1 MELVLISTETELVD
15 GVVKIVISGG
25 KNMLS
30 FSITLKE
37 LGTVI
42 KKASSALD
50 NKSVLTSLRTIYFRA
65 DDSNTLMIT
74 STNVAQWLE
83 IKTDRIWN
91 CKPGIFG
98 IELEDMKL
106 ILKMSGNVTFEDIS
120 METENKISVKC
131 GKRELTVNKVCDTD
145 YVLPAMGA
153 DEQNILE
160 ATESWLYDTVTKL
173 TLFTSKSDVISLQKC
188 INFNTKTKRVTALD
202 GTRLT
207 LKKMENVDI
216 FTEQRNINMDA
227 TLACP
232 VLKTVLDKIGNKRTL
247 MSIDKTWICI
257 KGNDFTY
264 MIKHADGVY
273 YDVDKILP
281 HNDSFSCVADKEKL
295 LETVKYSKDIIGKEK
310 IPFVLHS
317 KNGKLYSYTAVT
329 KYEDF
334 EELEVNDLRM
344 DDMYIAFNPTF
355 WVDALNTVDTD
366 TVKICGGRN
375 IDPLMIYGNE
385 YDFLIL
391 PVNIKHQVLL
401 DKAIKKFEKVA

>member
-1 MELVLISTETELVD
+1 
-15 GVVKIVISGG
+15 
-25 KNMLS
+25 MLS
-30 FSITLKE
+30 FSITSKE
-37 LGTVI
+37 LEAVV
-42 KKASSALD
+42 KKANSALD
-50 NKSVLTSLRTIYFRA
+50 NKSVLTPLRTIYFRS
-65 DDSNTLMIT
+65 DDANTLMVT
-74 STNVAQWLE
+74 STNIDQWLE
-83 IKTDRIWN
+83 VKTDRIWN
-91 CKPGIFG
+91 CRPGIFG
-98 IELEDMKL
+98 IESEDMKL

-131 GKRELTVNKVCDTD
+131 GKRELTVNKICDTD
-145 YVLPAMGA
+145 YVLPAIGD
-153 DEQNILE
+153 DEQNVLE

-173 TLFTSKSDVISLQKC
+173 TLFTSRSDVISIQKC
-188 INFNTKTKRVTALD
+188 INFNTKTKRVSALD
-202 GTRLT
+202 GTRLA
-207 LKKMENVDI
+207 LKKMENIEI

-227 TLACP
+227 TLAVP
-232 VLKTVLDKIGNKRTL
+232 VLKTVLDKMGNERIL

-264 MIKHADGVY
+264 IVKHTDGVY

-310 IPFVLHS
+310 IPFVFHS
-317 KNGKLYSYTAVT
+317 KNGKLYSYTAVA
-329 KYEDF
+329 KYEVL

-344 DDMYIAFNPTF
+344 DDMLYIAFNPSF
-355 WVDALNTVDTD
+355 WVDALNTVDAD

-391 PVNIKHQVLL
+391 PVNIKHQDLL
-401 DKAIKKFEKVA
+401 DKAVKKFGKVA

>member
-1 MELVLISTETELVD
+1 MMNEV
-15 GVVKIVISGG
+15 VISGG

-30 FSITLKE
+30 FSITSKE
-37 LGTVI
+37 LGAVV
-42 KKASSALD
+42 KKANSALD
-50 NKSVLTSLRTIYFRA
+50 NKSVFTPLRTIYFRS
-65 DDSNTLMIT
+65 DDANTLMVT
-74 STNVAQWLE
+74 STNISQWLE
-83 IKTDRIWN
+83 VRTDRIWN
-91 CKPGIFG
+91 CRSGIFG
-98 IELEDMKL
+98 IESEDMKL

-131 GKRELTVNKVCDTD
+131 GKRELTVNKICDTD
-145 YVLPAMGA
+145 YVLPAIG
-153 DEQNILE
+153 DEKQDVLE

-227 TLACP
+227 TLASP
-232 VLKTVLDKIGNKRTL
+232 VLKTVLDKMESKKVL
-247 MSIDKTWICI
+247 MSVDKTWICI

-264 MIKHADGVY
+264 MIKHTDGVY

-317 KNGKLYSYTAVT
+317 KNGKLYSYTAVK
-329 KYEDF
+329 KYEVL
-334 EELEVNDLRM
+334 EELEVNDLKM

-355 WVDALNTVDTD
+355 WVDALSTIDTEE
-366 TVKICGGRN
+366 VKICGGRN

-391 PVNIKHQVLL
+391 PVNIKNQPLM
-401 DKAIKKFEKVA
+401 DKVAKKFEKVA

>member
-1 MELVLISTETELVD
+1 
-15 GVVKIVISGG
+15 
-25 KNMLS
+25 MLS
-30 FSITLKE
+30 FSITSKE
-37 LGTVI
+37 LGIVI

-50 NKSVLTSLRTIYFRA
+50 NKSVLTPLRTIYFRA

-74 STNVAQWLE
+74 STNINQWLE

-98 IELEDMKL
+98 IESEDMKL
-106 ILKMSGNVTFEDIS
+106 ILKMSGNVSFEDIS
-120 METENKISVKC
+120 MDTENKISVKC

-145 YVLPAMGA
+145 YVLPAMGD
-153 DEQNILE
+153 DEQNVLE
-160 ATESWLYDTVTKL
+160 TTESWLYDTVTKL
-173 TLFTSKSDVISLQKC
+173 TPFTSKSDIISLQKC
-188 INFNTKTKRVTALD
+188 INFDTKTKRVTALD
-202 GTRLT
+202 GCRLA
-207 LKKMENVDI
+207 LKRMENVEI
-216 FTEQRNINMDA
+216 FTEQRNINMNA
-227 TLACP
+227 ALACF
-232 VLKTVLDKIGNKRTL
+232 VLKTVLDKIGNKRIL

-264 MIKHADGVY
+264 IIKHTDGVY

-317 KNGKLYSYTAVT
+317 KNRNLYSYTAVA
-329 KYEDF
+329 KYEVL

-344 DDMYIAFNPTF
+344 DDMLYIAFNPSF
-355 WVDALNTVDTD
+355 WVDALNTVDAD

-391 PVNIKHQVLL
+391 PVNIKNMPLM
-401 DKAIKKFEKVA
+401 DKVTKKFEKVA

>member
-1 MELVLISTETELVD
+1 
-15 GVVKIVISGG
+15 
-25 KNMLS
+25 MLS
-30 FSITLKE
+30 FSITSKD

-42 KKASSALD
+42 KKANSALD
-50 NKSVLTSLRTIYFRA
+50 NKSALTPLRTIYFRS

-74 STNVAQWLE
+74 STNIAQWLE
-83 IKTDRIWN
+83 VKTDKIWN

-98 IELEDMKL
+98 IESEDMKL
-106 ILKMSGNVTFEDIS
+106 ILKMSGDVSFEDIS
-120 METENKISVKC
+120 MDTENKISVKC
-131 GKRELTVNKVCDTD
+131 GKRELAVNKVCDTD
-145 YVLPAMGA
+145 YVLPTMGD
-153 DEQNILE
+153 DEQNVLE

-173 TLFTSKSDVISLQKC
+173 IPFTSKSDMIPLQKC
-188 INFNTKTKRVTALD
+188 INFDTKAKRVTALD
-202 GTRLT
+202 GSRLA
-207 LKKMENVDI
+207 LKKMENVSI
-216 FTEQRNINMDA
+216 ISEQRNINMNA
-227 TLACP
+227 ALAFP
-232 VLKTVLDKIGNKRTL
+232 VLKTVLNKIGNKRIL

-264 MIKHADGVY
+264 IIKHTDGVY

-329 KYEDF
+329 KYEVL

-344 DDMYIAFNPTF
+344 DDMYIAFNPSF
-355 WVDALNTVDTD
+355 WVDALSTIDTEK
-366 TVKICGGRN
+366 VKICGGRN

-391 PVNIKHQVLL
+391 PVNIRNPALL
-401 DKAIKKFEKVA
+401 DKIEKKFEKVA